1 MDDSLRAHIP
11 IRLRATREAIVM
23 MWWMERRCGWC
34 CYDYLLQDSCWLC
47 SPAMELCG
55 CQDHGCRIQNHVS
68 FRCLP
73 HSPIYRSLPYSPTS
87 PTSTAARPK
96 EVGGERRLCNFHC
109 KLKKLL
115 YQSSI
120 RHLICLHVVI
130 VPAHHTG
137 RHHVRSWQ

>member
-55 CQDHGCRIQNHVS
+55 CQDHGCRTRNHVS

-73 HSPIYRSLPYSPTS
+73 HSHSPFTHQPYLR
-87 PTSTAARPK
+87 STAARPK
-96 EVGGERRLCNFHC
+96 EVGGERRLHNFHC

-120 RHLICLHVVI
+120 RHLICLHVVT
-130 VPAHHTG
+130 VSAHHAG
-137 RHHVRSWQ
+137 RHHVRF